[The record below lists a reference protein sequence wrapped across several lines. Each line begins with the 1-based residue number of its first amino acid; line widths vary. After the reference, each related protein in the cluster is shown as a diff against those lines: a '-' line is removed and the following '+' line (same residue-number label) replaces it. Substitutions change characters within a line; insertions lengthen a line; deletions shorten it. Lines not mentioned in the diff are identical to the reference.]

1 MGGQGTGLQGP
12 RGSRGK
18 PAQEFGPELTGQPR
32 FEMDF
37 FWDTPSMFSWLVAH
51 RLCNWSCIS
60 EFLSRSGLVS
70 CCSGTAPWLHKSP
83 TGNAA
88 PPHLRC
94 SYLLN
99 RCLEDHLMHLTYK
112 GCWWCTPLLR
122 RCTDATC
129 LLWSFT
135 TLKVWSTP
143 ILKSFGNHR
152 RKIKRSVS
160 VPPLV
165 VFVDSDLKIK
175 MRGKK
180 DKLLEWKAGRMP
192 EPWHEKSRHAHRSRT
207 MADSWNE
214 IFESRNQ
221 QLRKSKSNDRSKE
234 DIIHGRSRTTTQG
247 FLSLASVW

>member
-1 MGGQGTGLQGP
+1 
-12 RGSRGK
+12 
-18 PAQEFGPELTGQPR
+18 
-32 FEMDF
+32 
-37 FWDTPSMFSWLVAH
+37 MFSWLVAH

-60 EFLSRSGLVS
+60 EFLGRSGLVS

-160 VPPLV
+160 VPPLF

-180 DKLLEWKAGRMP
+180 DKLLEWKTGRVP
-192 EPWHEKSRHAHRSRT
+192 EPWLARKESSCSSKPDHGGQLEWNLRIKKSA
-207 MADSWNE
+207 
-214 IFESRNQ
+214 
-221 QLRKSKSNDRSKE
+221 
-234 DIIHGRSRTTTQG
+234 TQKIKKQ
-247 FLSLASVW
+247 W